1 MNEKKESGQ
10 EIGGGDIESRDVE
23 GGLEGKR
30 IN

>member
-10 EIGGGDIESRDVE
+10 ETGGGDTESRDAE